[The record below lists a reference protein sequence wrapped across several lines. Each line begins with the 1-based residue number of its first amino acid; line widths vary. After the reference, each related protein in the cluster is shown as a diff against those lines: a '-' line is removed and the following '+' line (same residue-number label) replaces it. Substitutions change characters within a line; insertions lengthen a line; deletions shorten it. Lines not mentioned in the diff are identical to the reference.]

1 MAGFKP
7 TPAQHKAISDRNT
20 NILVS
25 ASAGSGKTAV
35 LVNRTIE
42 LIKEGQS
49 IDRMLLVTFTDAAAK
64 NMRDKIRTAL
74 QKIVQD
80 STKPKALRDRM
91 GSQINR
97 LAAADISTIHAFCLK
112 LIKRYYYLIDLDPQF
127 RLLTDDTERLLLQE
141 DVWHEVSEQLY
152 RTSTEKV
159 AGRASFGELVL
170 NFSNDRDDQGLDD
183 LVLRLYDIAN
193 AQPDPEGWLQKLP
206 DNYDLGDGEI
216 LQSAF
221 YQDQLKPLVIEKL
234 QQFVQD
240 YRELAMRAADNG
252 LDKTEEILKT
262 DQEVISQLSSALS
275 GIKMENVCQIMA
287 QQKFGSFRGRPAA
300 DDPRID
306 VFKNIQ
312 KQRNGLKKQWEQT
325 VSDSLGIVKDTEAVK
340 EKVLTNVT
348 RLRDAFVE
356 LIEKADA
363 SGLDEKTVTS
373 LQKDRQMM
381 QDILDLL
388 QPPTWDMVR
397 DLFVNAKFARLS
409 GKPKDDDLAE
419 ETYKSIGKTRTGIKK
434 QFDQLVEHFFTYSE
448 KQFRTISTHAQEL
461 LKELSV
467 VTIKFC
473 QQYQQTKINR
483 HVLEFSDLEHYAYA
497 ILTPPADQPNWQA
510 LVQDLQKH
518 YQEIMID
525 EYQDTNR
532 LQESILMKLTS
543 PDRKNLFM
551 VGDVKQSIY
560 RFREADPTLF
570 LGKYQD
576 YRNGENGEA
585 IVLGENF
592 RSMTNVTSFTNTLFE
607 QLMDKEVGE
616 IDYDEDAHLKYAATY
631 YEDNKDNHAKPTEV
645 LLYDANATSNDKQ
658 DVDHED
664 DKLAGEFRMI
674 GMRIKQM
681 VEGQEMIFHPDDG
694 QMHPI
699 QYGDIVLLERTKAIN
714 NTLME
719 EFNKLNIPLTVHD
732 VESYFQATE
741 VRVMMAILKLIDN
754 PQQDIPLAA
763 VLRSPIV
770 GLTNQELAFIRLQ
783 NRSADYYTALQSFVR
798 NYDQKTLHHQSLFTA
813 EQATQLYEKITHFL
827 EMLKT
832 FRQTAQQQTL
842 VDLIWQIYD
851 QTGYLDYVGAMP
863 GGHQR
868 QANLHALYQ
877 RAHTYE
883 QSSFKGLYQFIR
895 FIEKMQEHDKDL
907 GVAPTQL
914 TANTVNVMT
923 IHGSKGLQ
931 FPVVFL
937 IDATHGFNKG
947 AARENAVVDAMA
959 GVGIRYMDKERVVY
973 DTPQRQAVIEEVQRG
988 ERAEDLRVLYVALTR
1003 AEQRLV
1009 ITGSFNE
1016 EMRTQSLTG
1025 SWQRWQKAFQ
1035 SNHLLIGPQ
1044 PRISANSFMDWI
1056 GLALARYPEF
1066 NAKQLSAGDVTLE
1079 ESALAGS
1086 KTTILNTIP
1095 DFIAKTYTFT
1105 KVTDGLATIGQ
1116 DASEDTVATNNIPVD
1131 DASREKI
1138 AKIIRYRYPNIVAT
1152 QTTAYQSVTDV
1163 KRVFEDPDTRD
1174 MARWDYDQQRKIKTQ
1189 GMYLNNKFDVPPFIQ
1204 QDNSQPA
1211 PTDIGT
1217 ATHLVFQK
1225 LSLEEG
1231 MPDIQQ
1237 VDSKIQQLVA
1247 ERLINPQVAGQIN
1260 RQGIVGFYRTS
1271 VGKEIIKHP
1280 TAYHREVP
1288 FSMIMNGHE
1297 LFKGVNASDDERILI
1312 HGIIDGY
1319 LKTDKG
1325 IILVDYKTDHINTN
1339 YQEFDLA
1346 RIKDRYRGQL
1356 ELYKEA
1362 LNIMEGVPVVQM
1374 GLYLLELGEFV
1385 LFTKEGD

>member
-7 TPAQHKAISDRNT
+7 TPAQSKAINDRGK

-64 NMRDKIRTAL
+64 NMRDKIRVAL

-80 STKPKALRDRM
+80 SSNPKDLRDRM
-91 GSQINR
+91 SNQINR

-127 RLLTDDTERLLLQE
+127 RLLTDETERLLLQE
-141 DVWHEVSEQLY
+141 DVWHEVSEELY
-152 RTSTEKV
+152 KNAEEKV
-159 AGRASFGELVL
+159 AGRASFSELVL
-170 NFSNDRDDQGLDD
+170 NFSSDRDDQGLDD
-183 LVLRLYDIAN
+183 LILRLYEIAN
-193 AQPDPEGWLQKLP
+193 AQPDPEKWLRKLP
-206 DNYDLGDGEI
+206 DNYDLGSGSLLEA
-216 LQSAF
+216 SF
-221 YQDQLKPLVIEKL
+221 YQQQLKPLVIEKL
-234 QQFVQD
+234 NQFIQD
-240 YRELAMRAADNG
+240 YRELATRASDNG
-252 LDKTEEILKT
+252 LDQVARIIKNDEELMH
-262 DQEVISQLSSALS
+262 QLLSSLGGMTVS
-275 GIKMENVCQIMA
+275 DVCQMMA

-306 VFKNIQ
+306 VFKDIQ
-312 KQRNGLKKQWEQT
+312 KQRNQLKKQWEQT
-325 VSDSLGIVKDTEAVK
+325 VSAYLGKQEISPKKLIADLAAFQKQFADLLSEATAK
-340 EKVLTNVT
+340 Q
-348 RLRDAFVE
+348 
-356 LIEKADA
+356 
-363 SGLDEKTVTS
+363 LDPKTLES
-373 LQKDRQMM
+373 LQKDQQML
-381 QDILDLL
+381 QELLDLL
-388 QPPTWDMVR
+388 QPSSWNTIR
-397 DLFVNAKFARLS
+397 DLFANAKFTRMS
-409 GKPKDDDLAE
+409 GKPKDDEVAE
-419 ETYKSIGKTRTGIKK
+419 EVYKSIGNARTGIKK
-434 QFDQLVEHFFTYSE
+434 QFDQLVARFFAYRE
-448 KQFRTISTHAQEL
+448 DQFRSISTHAQEL
-461 LKELSV
+461 LRELSA
-467 VTIKFC
+467 VTIAFRRR
-473 QQYQQTKINR
+473 YQQTKLNR

-497 ILTPPADQPNWQA
+497 ILTPPDNQPNWQT
-510 LVQDLQKH
+510 LVKDLQNH

-543 PDRKNLFM
+543 PKRKNLFM

-570 LGKYQD
+570 LGKYQS
-576 YRNGENGEA
+576 YRQDGNGEA

-592 RSMTNVTSFTNTLFE
+592 RSMTNVTSFTNILFE

-631 YEDNKDNHAKPTEV
+631 YEENQDNKVQPTEV
-645 LLYDANATSNDKQ
+645 LLYDANALNSEKE
-658 DVDHED
+658 DVGHED
-664 DKLAGEFRMI
+664 DKLAGEFQMI

-681 VEGQEMIFHPDDG
+681 VENQELIFHPEDG

-714 NTLME
+714 NSLME

-732 VESYFQATE
+732 VESYFQTTE
-741 VRVMMAILKLIDN
+741 VRVMMSLLKIIDN

-783 NRSADYYTALQSFVR
+783 NRSGDYYAALQSFMN
-798 NYDQKTLHHQSLFTA
+798 NYQGKALRHQSLFTS
-813 EQATQLYEKITHFL
+813 EQVSALYEKADHFL
-827 EMLKT
+827 GLLRVL
-832 FRQTAQQQTL
+832 RQTAQQQTL

-877 RAHTYE
+877 RAHSYE

-937 IDATHGFNKG
+937 IDTTHGFNKG
-947 AARENAVVDAMA
+947 ATRENAVVDAVA
-959 GVGIRYMDKERVVY
+959 GVGIRYMDDQRVIY

-1003 AEQRLV
+1003 AEQRLI

-1016 EMRTQSLTG
+1016 EMRTQSLAG
-1025 SWQRWQKAFQ
+1025 SWQRWQKAYQ
-1035 SNHLLIGPQ
+1035 SKHLLIGPQ
-1044 PRISANSFMDWI
+1044 PRITANSFMDWV
-1056 GLALARYPEF
+1056 GLALTRYPEF
-1066 NAKQLSAGDVTLE
+1066 NAQQLSRGNVTLE
-1079 ESALAGS
+1079 ESPLAGT
-1086 KTTILNTIP
+1086 KVTGLATAP
-1095 DFIAKTYTFT
+1095 HFIAKTYTAID
-1105 KVTDGLATIGQ
+1105 VSNELAKIGQ
-1116 DASEDTVATNNIPVD
+1116 TASANMTKDNNTGAIDPTTQ
-1131 DASREKI
+1131 KI
-1138 AKIIRYRYPNIVAT
+1138 DKILRYRYPHFVAT

-1174 MARWDYDQQRKIKTQ
+1174 MAQWDYDQQQKVKTQ
-1189 GMYLNNKFDVPPFIQ
+1189 GIYLNNNFDVPAFIKQ
-1204 QDNSQPA
+1204 TTHEPVA
-1211 PTDIGT
+1211 TEIGT

-1225 LSLEEG
+1225 LPLDEKTIDVEFVDQEIQKLVEEN
-1231 MPDIQQ
+1231 
-1237 VDSKIQQLVA
+1237 
-1247 ERLINPQVAGQIN
+1247 LINPVIATRIN
-1260 RQGIVGFYRTS
+1260 REGIVSFYQTD
-1271 VGKEIIKHP
+1271 VGQKILKHP
-1280 TAYHREVP
+1280 TNYHREVP

-1297 LFKGVNASDDERILI
+1297 LFKGVDVNDDERILI

-1325 IILVDYKTDHINTN
+1325 IILVDYKTDHLNKN
-1339 YQEFDLA
+1339 YRDFDLA

-1362 LNIMEGVPVVQM
+1362 LNLMEGIPVVQM